1 MSILNER
8 PNKKRFPYMS
18 PNQPSMTPK
27 ERVIR
32 ALRRKGPDKVPT
44 CARFTPWMMRTFN
57 EKVGAG
63 IPDEHLGNF
72 SVGSGFIHE
81 VRPSFL
87 TPDDYFGWEIRH
99 VSFRAPGDA
108 ADFSAYHA
116 TIPPGAKLNEWGVLF
131 VPGTH
136 HHYTRRVSPLRDM
149 NRIDELR
156 AYPFPDLMQPECH
169 DDLDRM
175 VALIHEDGFAAAG
188 FLQQTLFELA
198 WEMRGMERLLMDFM
212 INKPFARYLLDKIT
226 EIRCAMAARYAE
238 AGVDII
244 RLGDDLGTQ
253 RSLIMSPKL
262 CKETIFPRLKRIIN
276 SARQVNP
283 EVIIFFHSDGSIG
296 PIIGE
301 FIDIGVDVL
310 NPLQPECLDIAAVK
324 KEFGDRLSFWGGVG
338 IQTTM
343 PYGSPAEVKE
353 TVKKTI
359 EIVGEGGGLLIAP
372 SHALQPDVP
381 WENVIAFFEAVD
393 EFGWY

>member
-1 MSILNER
+1 
-8 PNKKRFPYMS
+8 
-18 PNQPSMTPK
+18 
-27 ERVIR
+27 
-32 ALRRKGPDKVPT
+32 
-44 CARFTPWMMRTFN
+44 
-57 EKVGAG
+57 
-63 IPDEHLGNF
+63 
-72 SVGSGFIHE
+72 
-81 VRPSFL
+81 
-87 TPDDYFGWEIRH
+87 
-99 VSFRAPGDA
+99 
-108 ADFSAYHA
+108 
-116 TIPPGAKLNEWGVLF
+116 
-131 VPGTH
+131 
-136 HHYTRRVSPLRDM
+136 M
-149 NRIDELR
+149 NRVDELR
-156 AYPFPDLMQPECH
+156 AYPFPYLMQSECH

-253 RSLIMSPKL
+253 RSLIMSPEL
-262 CKETIFPRLKRIIN
+262 CKETIFPRLKSIIN

-310 NPLQPECLDIAAVK
+310 NPLQPECLDVAAVK